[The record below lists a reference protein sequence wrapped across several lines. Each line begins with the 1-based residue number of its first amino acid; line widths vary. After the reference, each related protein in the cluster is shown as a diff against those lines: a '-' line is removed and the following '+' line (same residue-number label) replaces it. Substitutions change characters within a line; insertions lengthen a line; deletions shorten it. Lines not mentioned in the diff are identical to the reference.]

1 VGLVEQV
8 GPGDN
13 HANESVQNK
22 LMKYIS
28 TTEKRQAGKA
38 LRDTIPRSAHGTW
51 TTGADRR
58 DPIEILE
65 CSNQGRLPELVPIR
79 YGRMLSN
86 PFAFL
91 RGSPALM
98 AYDLAKT
105 PVTRIQVQACGDCHL
120 LNFGLFAT
128 PERNLIFDIN
138 DFDETLQAPWE
149 WDLKR
154 LTTSFVV
161 AARLNGISDQRSK
174 EIVLACGRSYRK
186 HLSEFSEMSPLEVWY
201 YCVSSEDLI
210 GIAPDDKA
218 RNRLEKMAAKA
229 QSRVGEN
236 LFPKITEE
244 ADGLHRF
251 IEQPHIVTRIT
262 DENSLHLVTEGIESY
277 RASLPDERLVLFGRY
292 RLEDFALRVVGIGS
306 VGTRCFV
313 GLFFCG
319 DTNPLFLQVKE
330 ACPSV
335 LEPYAGKSP
344 FENHGQRVVIGQRLT
359 QAASDIF
366 LGWVSTSTGHDFYV
380 RQLRD
385 MKFSMPVE
393 EFNAGRLEQYAEV
406 CGWTLARAHATSGEP
421 AVISGYLGGGDKIEV
436 AMTDFALAYA
446 DQIEQDHAA
455 LVAAVSS
462 GRIEALVE
470 ADR

>member
-1 VGLVEQV
+1 MTSIS
-8 GPGDN
+8 
-13 HANESVQNK
+13 ANER
-22 LMKYIS
+22 LA
-28 TTEKRQAGKA
+28 AGKA
-38 LRDTIPRSAHGTW
+38 LRVHVPRAMHGSWSAGEN
-51 TTGADRR
+51 RR
-58 DPIEILE
+58 DPVEILE
-65 CSNQGRLPELVPIR
+65 SCNQGRLPEVVPMR
-79 YGRMLSN
+79 YGRMLRN

-98 AYDLAKT
+98 AYDLAQT

-161 AARLNGISDQRSK
+161 AARLNGISDQRSR
-174 EIVLACGRSYRK
+174 ETVVACGRSYRK
-186 HLSEFSEMSPLEVWY
+186 HMCEFSEMSPLEAWY
-201 YCVSSEDLI
+201 YCISSEDLL

-218 RNRLEKMAAKA
+218 RNRHEKMAAKA
-229 QSRVGEN
+229 QARVGEN
-236 LFPKITEE
+236 LFPKITEQE
-244 ADGLHRF
+244 DGQHRF
-251 IEQPHIVTRIT
+251 IEQPHVMTRIT

-277 RASLPDERLVLFGRY
+277 RASLPDERRFLFDRY

-313 GLFFCG
+313 GLLFC
-319 DTNPLFLQVKE
+319 DDKNPLLLQVKE
-330 ACPSV
+330 ARASV

-344 FENHGQRVVIGQRLT
+344 FENQGQRVVVGQRLT

-366 LGWVSTSTGHDFYV
+366 LGWVRTRTGHDFYV

-406 CGWTLARAHATSGEP
+406 CGWSLARAHAKSGDP
-421 AVISGYLGGGDKIEV
+421 AVISGYLGGGDKSEV
-436 AMTDFALAYA
+436 AMADFALAYA

-455 LVAAVSS
+455 LVAAERS

-470 ADR
+470 ADQ